1 MSSHI
6 FLLKSSVNDS
16 QHCILNLWIYV
27 MKFLKIFI
35 FIRNKNIENSFLIT
49 FFRSVSFFVLFREN
63 FVKLFREIRS
73 KFFFQIRSKFSR
85 ISFETFARFVENFR
99 EIWLKFLWNSLKFSN
114 FPSQSFFLQKYN
126 LLNSKWKFSS
136 NKNFAKKKNFL
147 ENEVEHF
154 VENTSKFAKILN
166 KNFDGNPT
174 VNGRSL
180 TFS

>member
-49 FFRSVSFFVLFREN
+49 FLRSVSFFVLFREN

-126 LLNSKWKFSS
+126 LLDSKWKISIFIEQKFREKEKFSGKWGRTFRRKYIKIR
-136 NKNFAKKKNFL
+136 KNF
-147 ENEVEHF
+147 EQ
-154 VENTSKFAKILN
+154 KFRWK
-166 KNFDGNPT
+166 PYC
-174 VNGRSL
+174 
-180 TFS
+180 